1 MYDDT
6 LFNDIRRQL
15 DLAGIRVDD
24 QTSAETAILHLMN
37 IFDIDV
43 EKLKATMMS
52 AMNDSYSVVLEWRLN
67 TFSLRNGL
75 DIDHYVQE
83 KTMA

>member
-6 LFNDIRRQL
+6 LFNDIKKQL

-24 QTSAETAILHLMN
+24 PTSAETAILHLMN
-37 IFDIDV
+37 IFDIGV
-43 EKLKATMMS
+43 EKPKATMMS
-52 AMNDSYSVVLEWRLN
+52 TMNDSYSVGLEWRLN

-75 DIDHYVQE
+75 DITHYVQE
-83 KTMA
+83 KTMT